1 MRTQAVGFIGID
13 SSVDGCCIKEP
24 LSVCFLSNLGR
35 EFAKSLEFD
44 TSISGD
50 TGNQSVEKVRLY
62 HLPVFW

>member
-24 LSVCFLSNLGR
+24 LSVCFLGDLGR

-44 TSISGD
+44 TSTSGD
-50 TGNQSVEKVRLY
+50 TKDQSVE
-62 HLPVFW
+62 